1 MRLSG
6 KVGSEGWPPYI
17 GDKCSVCGKKPS
29 AVWAGEDFILICP
42 ECAKDALPRL
52 IADAL
57 TQDDSEYGKIL
68 DNFRSLEAPYLQ
80 AALCRVTA
88 SRRRTR
94 RL

>member
-1 MRLSG
+1 MRLNG
-6 KVGSEGWPPYI
+6 DERPGEWPYYK
-17 GDKCSVCGKKPS
+17 DNKCAVCGGQPS
-29 AVWAGEDFILICP
+29 AIWWGHDVIHICP
-42 ECAKDALPRL
+42 QCARDILPRL

-57 TQDDSEYGKIL
+57 TPEDSEYGKIL

-88 SRRRTR
+88 MRSEKR